1 MPPAER
7 SHEPALED
15 LDDARIAAAQQYVR
29 GLRVFYAHAGVAA
42 ASLTVIVAV
51 NLATNLAAGITGEWS
66 AWWSGWVLLGWSP
79 GLFVHGLVV
88 RLQRPKFDTS
98 SWEQRQID
106 KVLAR

>member
-1 MPPAER
+1 MSPAER
-7 SHEPALED
+7 PHDDIED
-15 LDDARIAAAQQYVR
+15 LDGARIAAAQQYVR

-42 ASLTVIVAV
+42 ASLTIIVVV
-51 NLATNLAAGITGEWS
+51 NLATNLAAGIAGEWS
-66 AWWSGWVLLGWSP
+66 AWWSAWVLVGWGP

-88 RLQRPKFDTS
+88 RLQRPTAETS